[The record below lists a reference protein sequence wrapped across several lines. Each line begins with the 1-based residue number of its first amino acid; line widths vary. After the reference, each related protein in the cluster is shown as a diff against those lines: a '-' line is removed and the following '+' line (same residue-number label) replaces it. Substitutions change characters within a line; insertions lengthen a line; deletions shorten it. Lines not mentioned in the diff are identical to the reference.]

1 MEDNKHLI
9 YLLVRKARSMLVR
22 LADELSTNPIHCDRY
37 GWMGNY
43 LFAMLP
49 VSGINQPM
57 DARLVVDQIARWN
70 TFVLM
75 CKPLIELDQQTEMI
89 LSEEPLSPVALEII
103 GQIREE
109 LARVFSITENILN
122 DLANGYDS
130 LDHYFAN
137 IN

>member
-9 YLLVRKARSMLVR
+9 YLLVRGARSMLIR
-22 LADELSTNPIHCDRY
+22 LADELSTNPTHCDRY

-49 VSGINQPM
+49 VSGVNQPM

-103 GQIREE
+103 GQVREE
-109 LARVFSITENILN
+109 LSRVSVITENILN